1 MLIEFDQIP
10 VKIVP
15 NMRGGEKEVA
25 VRMFQD
31 ENGKIMRG
39 MLIPGATL
47 GMHTHEDSSEVIY
60 ILSGAGKVLYDGGE
74 EPLEA
79 GSCHYCPK
87 GHAHSLMNT
96 GAENMEFLAVIPNQ

>member
-10 VKIVP
+10 VTVVP
-15 NMRGGEKEVA
+15 RMRGGEKEVSA
-25 VRMFQD
+25 RMYQD

-39 MLIPGATL
+39 KLIPGATI
-47 GMHTHEDSSEVIY
+47 GMHTHEDSSEIIY
-60 ILSGAGKVLYDGGE
+60 ILSGAGKILYDDGE
-74 EPLEA
+74 EPLET

-96 GAENMEFLAVIPNQ
+96 GTADLEFFAVIPNQ

>member
-39 MLIPGATL
+39 KLIPGATL
-47 GMHTHEDSSEVIY
+47 GMHIHEDSSEVIY
-60 ILSGAGKVLYDGGE
+60 ILSGAGKILYDGGE
-74 EPLEA
+74 EPLET

-87 GHAHSLMNT
+87 GHTHSLMNT
-96 GAENMEFLAVIPNQ
+96 GSEDMEFLAVIPNQ